1 MSLELAAIMD
11 LAKELARSPTLG
23 EMLQR
28 LVDSAAAGLG
38 VERASVRML
47 DATGERLLLGARAGE
62 PLHESTISFVPGEGL
77 VGWVAKNGVALRLDD
92 AEADDRFVERPLK
105 RTELGAF
112 LGVPLLDGTSC
123 VGVLSAVH
131 TRLGYFTPQHEAELS
146 LMSALCAPHLCIA
159 RLRRLSEVDP
169 LTGALNRRG
178 LDSVYP
184 APGESSVSS
193 PLSVVT
199 LDLDH
204 FKLVNDEYGHE
215 AGDTALRAVTAVLSG
230 ISRKGDAV
238 VRLGGEEFLLVLQ
251 GATLS
256 SAQRVA
262 ERALAAVASQRIVT
276 AKGTIEL
283 TLSAGVA
290 ERIAGESRD
299 ALLER
304 ADAALYQA
312 KRLGRNRISPARMPG
327 SQD

>member
-1 MSLELAAIMD
+1 MPLELAAIMD

-77 VGWVAKNGVALRLDD
+77 VGWVAKNGLALRLDD

-251 GATLS
+251 GASLS

-262 ERALAAVASQRIVT
+262 ERTLAAVASQRIVT

-304 ADAALYQA
+304 ADAALYEA
-312 KRLGRNRISPARMPG
+312 KRLGRNRISPARIRG